1 MKIILA
7 SASER
12 RQELLTKL
20 VDNFSVIISDF
31 DEDSIEF
38 QGHCGEYVIQ
48 LSRGKAFAVAQK
60 IKDEA
65 VIIACDTIVALDDV
79 VLGKPKD
86 REDAI
91 DMLKKLSGRTH
102 AVFSGLTVLNSKTQK
117 LISDYTKTEVTFS
130 KLTQEEIERY
140 VDSGEP
146 MDKAGAYGIQGYGGV
161 FVEKINGCYYSVVGL
176 PINQLNNILKGIG
189 VNL

>member
-12 RQELLTKL
+12 RQELLKKL
-20 VDNFSVIISDF
+20 VDNFSIIISDF
-31 DEDSIEF
+31 DENSIEF
-38 QGHCGEYVIQ
+38 KGDCGNYVIQ
-48 LSRGKAFAVAQK
+48 LSRGKALSVSQK

-65 VIIACDTIVALDDV
+65 VIIACDTIVALDGV
-79 VLGKPKD
+79 VLGKPID

-91 DMLKKLSGRTH
+91 AMLKKLSGRSH
-102 AVFSGLTVLNSKTQK
+102 EVFSGFIVINKKDGK
-117 LISDYTKTEVTFS
+117 LISDYTRTEVTFS
-130 KLTQEEIERY
+130 QLTQEEIEKY
-140 VDSGEP
+140 VDTGEP
-146 MDKAGAYGIQGYGGV
+146 LDKAGAYGIQGLGGV

-176 PINQLNNILKGIG
+176 PINKRRNILKGIG

>member
-12 RQELLTKL
+12 RKELLSKL
-20 VDNFSVIISDF
+20 ADNFSVIISDF
-31 DEDSIEF
+31 DEDSVEF
-38 QGHCGEYVIQ
+38 GGDYGNYVIQ
-48 LSRGKAFAVAQK
+48 LSRGKASAVAKK

-65 VIIACDTIVALDDV
+65 VIIACDTIVALDGA

-91 DMLKKLSGRTH
+91 EMLKRLSGRTH
-102 AVFSGLTVLNSKTQK
+102 EVFSGLTVLNNKNQEI
-117 LISDYTKTEVTFS
+117 ISDYTKTEVTFS
-130 KLTQEEIERY
+130 KLTQDEIERY

-146 MDKAGAYGIQGYGGV
+146 MDKAGAYGVQGYGGV
-161 FVEKINGCYYSVVGL
+161 FVERINGCYYSVVGL
-176 PINQLNNILKGIG
+176 PINKLKNILKGIG